1 MSVFLFIV
9 LLVLIICC
17 TFVVVVLIIRGLFS
31 RTRGKLDQEE
41 TQLIQQLHRQLTK
54 LEGRMEAL
62 ETILLEIERKKE
74 KPI

>member
-1 MSVFLFIV
+1 MSAFLFII

-17 TFVVVVLIIRGLFS
+17 TFVVVVSIIRGLFS

-41 TQLIQQLHRQLTK
+41 TQMIQQLHRQLTK
-54 LEGRMEAL
+54 LESRMEAL
-62 ETILLEIERKKE
+62 ETIFLEIERKKE